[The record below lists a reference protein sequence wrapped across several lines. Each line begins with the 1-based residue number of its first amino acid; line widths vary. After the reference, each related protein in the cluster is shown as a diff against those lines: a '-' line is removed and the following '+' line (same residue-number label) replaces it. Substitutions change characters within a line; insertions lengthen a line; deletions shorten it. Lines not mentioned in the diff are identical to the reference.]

1 MEKNPSILEIKIE
14 TLQDVL
20 KKFEQPET
28 AQKILEAYEA
38 IKKEIATD
46 LLINKLSLEIQTKG
60 IIEAETIREN
70 IGDYFS

>member
-38 IKKEIATD
+38 IKKQIAVD
-46 LLINKLSLEIQTKG
+46 LLISKLSLEVQTKG
-60 IIEAETIREN
+60 IIEAETIKDIIEE
-70 IGDYFS
+70 YFD